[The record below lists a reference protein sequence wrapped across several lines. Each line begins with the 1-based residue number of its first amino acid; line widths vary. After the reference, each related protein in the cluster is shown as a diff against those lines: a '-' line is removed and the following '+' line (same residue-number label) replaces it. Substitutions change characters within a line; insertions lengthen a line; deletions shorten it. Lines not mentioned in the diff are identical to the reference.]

1 MSKRKSCVQNCAMCA
16 PEVCAGKGKK
26 CDYLHKQY
34 GMKKWVFNLIIIT
47 ISFGAIVPFAAEA
60 ICTIWFPNVT
70 LGLNTWNQFVSIIL
84 GIIATV
90 LSIVSIIMGFKNYDD
105 TLSVQEKYME
115 ALQKIS
121 DMANDLKNM
130 RDDVNKWSTLQ
141 QQFKVESPKPNDIT
155 GRWVEEPRDVL
166 DQHKAAS
173 PSDVSNF
180 SEIKETADT
189 SNATPPIETK

>member
-1 MSKRKSCVQNCAMCA
+1 MREQKSCNQDCTMCT

-34 GMKKWVFNLIIIT
+34 GMRKWVFNLIILT
-47 ISFGAIVPFAAEA
+47 IGLGAIVPFASEA
-60 ICTIWFPNVT
+60 MCTIWFPNVA

-84 GIIATV
+84 GIVATV

-141 QQFKVESPKPNDIT
+141 QQLKVDSPKPKDIT
-155 GRWVEEPRDVL
+155 DRWGEEPRDVL
-166 DQHKAAS
+166 DQRKVAS
-173 PSDVSNF
+173 SPAGSEFANSDELAVVS
-180 SEIKETADT
+180 EVDI
-189 SNATPPIETK
+189 P